1 MNIKIT
7 GVGYYLPENIETS
20 EQLAPKIGKSVDWI
34 MSRTGVQERRVSD
47 IDVDLM
53 GAKASK
59 LALKNKVPDLILNA
73 SGVGKQVI
81 PDTSVFIQKE
91 LGFKGVP
98 SFTIHSTC
106 LSFLVALNTAANF
119 ISQNTYKKILIVS
132 SDRGTR
138 GRNYDEPESAA
149 LLGDAAAAVL
159 VEKALDD
166 EESCMLDF
174 TMNTYPEGSHL
185 TEVKGGGTNLHPHDS
200 ETKFADNLFTMNG
213 PMIYKMARKTVY
225 NQIQLD
231 LKNNN
236 LKADDIDLVIPHQAS
251 GLAIKAYSKYGG
263 FSNDKVVNILDKTG
277 NCVAASLPLAL
288 AIAYKDNRIKRG
300 DLIYFVGTGA
310 GLSVASCLIKF

>member
-1 MNIKIT
+1 MKIKISRI
-7 GVGYYLPENIETS
+7 GYYLPENIETS
-20 EQLAPKIGKSVDWI
+20 EELAPKIGKSVDWI
-34 MSRTGVQERRVSD
+34 ISRTGVKERRVSN

-59 LALKNKVPDLILNA
+59 LALKNEVPDLILNA

-91 LGFKGVP
+91 LGFKGIP

-132 SDRGTR
+132 SDRGAR
-138 GRNYDEPESAA
+138 GRNFNEPESAA

-159 VEKALDD
+159 VERSLND

-174 TMNTYPEGSHL
+174 AMNTYPEGSHL
-185 TEVKGGGTNLHPHDS
+185 TEVRGGGTNLHPHDK
-200 ETKFADNLFTMNG
+200 ETSFSDNLFTMNG

-236 LKADDIDLVIPHQAS
+236 LKVDDIDLVVPHQAS
-251 GLAIKAYSKYGG
+251 GLAVKAYSKYGG
-263 FSNDKVVNILDKTG
+263 FKRDKVVDILEKTG

-288 AIAYKDNRIKRG
+288 ALAYEQDKIKRG
-300 DLIYFVGTGA
+300 DLIYFIGTGA
-310 GLSVASCLIKF
+310 GLSVASCLLRF